1 MDLGLK
7 GKRALVFASTSGI
20 GKAIATSLAS
30 EGARVVVCSRHVT
43 AVAAT
48 VAEIVRQTKAEVHGF
63 VCNLAQRASVD
74 HLVDRT
80 IGALGGVDILVNNC
94 GGPPSIPTV
103 EASSEILK
111 QWFDTMVVSIIHATH
126 RLIPAMQARRWG
138 RVLTVTSVSGVTP
151 VPYMLLSNANRTFL
165 HAWNKTLTH
174 EVAADGVTCNVLVTG
189 RFQTP
194 RVVER
199 DIEEARRRGTTPE
212 AIAATAAEAIPAG
225 RYGRVEEFGDVAA
238 FMASEQASYING
250 ALIRIDGGIVRSL

>member
-1 MDLGLK
+1 MDLGLE
-7 GKRALVFASTSGI
+7 GRRALVLASTSGI

-30 EGARVVVCSRHVT
+30 EGARVVVCSRRET

-48 VAEIVRQTKAEVHGF
+48 VAEIAGRTNAEILGN
-63 VCNLAQRASVD
+63 VCDLADLASVD
-74 HLVDRT
+74 RLVDAT
-80 IGALGGVDILVNNC
+80 LDALGGVDILVNNC
-94 GGPPSIPTV
+94 GGPPSMPTV
-103 EASSEILK
+103 EASSEILR
-111 QWFDTMVVSIIHATH
+111 QWFDTMIVSITHATH
-126 RLIPAMQARRWG
+126 RLVPAMQARGWG
-138 RVLTVTSVSGVTP
+138 RVLTVTSISGVTP
-151 VPYMLLSNANRTFL
+151 VPYMLLSNAYRAFL

-199 DIEEARRRGTTPE
+199 DIDEAERQGTTPE
-212 AIAATAAEAIPAG
+212 AIAAKVAETIPAG

-250 ALIRIDGGIVRSL
+250 AMIRIDGGVVRSL